1 MKCPRCHGRGTI
13 TRRFWFIT
21 WESPC
26 PRCGVRSDDDYRTP
40 TDDSYSSSAV
50 PAGRP
55 DEGFE
60 VGGGGRSG
68 GAGGGASWGDEAPVI
83 VDPFAAER
91 TTASD
96 AASSDAGWSADS
108 GGTSSDSGSGSEG
121 GTSY

>member
-1 MKCPRCHGRGTI
+1 MKCPRCHGRRVI
-13 TRRFWFIT
+13 TRRFLFIT

-26 PRCGVRSDDDYRTP
+26 PRCGVRSDDDFRTR
-40 TDDSYSSSAV
+40 TDDSYSSSSIAS
-50 PAGRP
+50 GSR

-83 VDPFAAER
+83 VDPFAGES

-108 GGTSSDSGSGSEG
+108 GGTSSDG
-121 GTSY
+121 GTAY

>member
-13 TRRFWFIT
+13 SRRFLFIR

-26 PRCGVRSDDDYRTP
+26 PRCGVRSDDDFP
-40 TDDSYSSSAV
+40 TRSDDSYSSSAV
-50 PAGRP
+50 AGASPSR

-83 VDPFAAER
+83 VDPFAAESA
-91 TTASD
+91 TAGD
-96 AASSDAGWSADS
+96 AAVTDAGWSADS
-108 GGTSSDSGSGSEG
+108 DSTSSDSG
-121 GTSY
+121 TAY